1 MNDCQQKLLPAQVQR
16 RHEAGWLE
24 VLLSIGLLFVLF
36 TAWLALPRLG
46 LAQNTSGEIAGT
58 VRDAS
63 GAVLPG
69 VSITIS
75 SPATGMERKLVTDS
89 AGNYA
94 AAQLPVG
101 EYNIRAELSNFKT
114 QLRERAA
121 LRVAERLRI
130 DIGLEL
136 GEISEEV
143 TVTESAPL
151 LRTTNAEVSEV
162 ISNEKLEE
170 LPLSG
175 RQFVDM
181 TLLTDNIVPEP
192 RGTRGA
198 ALSQTGRSIA
208 VAGQRGGHNMYF
220 LDGVSITDQY
230 FNNIAVSPSVDSIQE
245 FNIQKSIY
253 AAEFGGKAAATIS
266 AATKAGTNN
275 LHGGVY
281 EFLRNSALDARN
293 FFDPAS
299 PPPLR
304 QNQFGGILGGP
315 VQPDRTFFFLGY
327 ESLQER
333 RSLTR
338 TFSVPSERVRRGDFS
353 GLPAIYDPL
362 STLANGRRILFTGN
376 QIPAE
381 RMDPVALEFLK
392 KIPLPTG
399 SGEVQNFVSSP
410 TFENSH
416 HQFSVRADRHFGSS
430 DSVFAR
436 FTFANLITFQPYGS
450 TNLNETLLPG
460 FGYDV
465 TTYTRNLAINH
476 THIFSP
482 SLVHEFRFGYLR
494 VAGGQES
501 ENQGS
506 DFARRA
512 GLRGVTS
519 DPRRAGFP
527 ALSFADAYSTMGD
540 PANLVSRKNNSFD
553 FFSNLSWVKGAHHAK
568 FGVYVFRLR
577 FNPLEAPN
585 SRGVFNFTPRF
596 TSSAAGLSDGNA
608 FADFLLGYP
617 STAQGGLGRGEED
630 SRTTWI
636 HMYAQDDWQP
646 RSGLTINA
654 GLRYEI
660 NGHMSE
666 VQNRLS
672 SVELER
678 FVIASDEEGRIHPDA
693 NALLPLIPIP
703 YTTSA
708 EAGYHRSLL
717 RPSYLRIA
725 PRLGIAWSPGGDSK
739 TVVRTGIGL
748 YYNQWAYS
756 VQTLLAQNLPFYSS
770 RSVTTASD
778 TLIPTLTTSSILET
792 TQSGSIGAGTMEPG
806 YRTEYATSW
815 TLDLQRELSGGM
827 VAQANYFG
835 SKVIGADDT
844 SFQNI
849 PLPGPGN
856 IDARRPN
863 PLLNAIRTIHWGG
876 WSIYHSMSLGL
887 DKRMAGGLSASA
899 KYTWSKS
906 MDVASNPGP
915 TFSETNFPQ
924 DVYNRRNEKALSSF
938 DVRHRLVVSGSYRLP
953 VWLGGDG
960 WREKLAEGW
969 TLTTIASLQSGAP
982 FTVNIPSDNANIG
995 AGPAQRPDL
1004 PRDPVLHSGQTPERW
1019 FDTSAFALAA
1029 PFTFGNLGRNTLFSD
1044 GLHNIDFS
1052 ILKSIPITETASAE
1066 FRFEIFNLL
1075 NHTNFS
1081 NAPGR
1086 IAFTPSF
1093 GRYFQAEN
1101 PRQLQLGLK
1110 LSF

>member
-1 MNDCQQKLLPAQVQR
+1 MYAAHIQKFILILLLTLLNVSSSAAQ
-16 RHEAGWLE
+16 
-24 VLLSIGLLFVLF
+24 S
-36 TAWLALPRLG
+36 
-46 LAQNTSGEIAGT
+46 TSGEIAGT
-58 VRDAS
+58 VRDSS
-63 GAVLPG
+63 GGVLPG
-69 VSITIS
+69 VALTI
-75 SPATGMERKLVTDS
+75 ANRGTGQERRLSTDS
-89 AGNYA
+89 EGNFTA
-94 AAQLPVG
+94 PQLPVG
-101 EYNIRAELSNFKT
+101 DYTIRAEMQNFKT
-114 QLRERAA
+114 QVREGVG

-130 DIGLEL
+130 DLVMEL
-136 GEISEEV
+136 GEISEQI

-162 ISNEKLEE
+162 ISNQRLEE

-192 RGTRGA
+192 RGTRGS

-266 AATKAGTNN
+266 AATKAGTNVF
-275 LHGGVY
+275 HGGVY

-293 FFDPAS
+293 FFDRTA

-315 VQPDRTFFFLGY
+315 VQPDKMFFFLGY

-338 TFSVPSERVRRGDFS
+338 AFSVPSERVRRGDFS
-353 GLPAIYDPL
+353 GLRTIYDPR
-362 STLANGRRILFTGN
+362 TTNAGGIRQAFVDNA
-376 QIPAE
+376 IPAGQI
-381 RMDPVALEFLK
+381 DPLAVEFLK
-392 KIPLPTG
+392 KIPLPT
-399 SGEVQNFVSSP
+399 SAGEVQNYISSP
-410 TFENSH
+410 TFSNSH
-416 HQFSVRADRHFGSS
+416 HQASVRADRHFGGA

-465 TTYTRNLAINH
+465 TTYTRNLAVNH

-482 SLVHEFRFGYLR
+482 SLVHEFRFGFLR

-501 ENQGS
+501 ENRGA
-506 DFARRA
+506 DFAPRA
-512 GLRGVTS
+512 GLRGVTRDS
-519 DPRRAGFP
+519 RLAGYP

-553 FFSNLSWVKGAHHAK
+553 FFSNLSWVRGAHHAK
-568 FGVYVFRLR
+568 FGVYIFRLR

-596 TSSAAGLSDGNA
+596 TSSVAGLSDGNA

-630 SRTTWI
+630 ARTTWI
-636 HMYAQDDWQP
+636 HLYAQDDWQP

-654 GLRYEI
+654 GMRYEI

-666 VQNRLS
+666 VANRLS

-678 FVIASDEEGRIHPDA
+678 FVIASDDEGNIHPDA
-693 NALLPLIPIP
+693 AALLPLIPIP

-708 EAGYHRSLL
+708 AAGYHRSLL
-717 RPSYLRIA
+717 RPSYLRIS
-725 PRLGIAWSPGGDSK
+725 PRFGVAWSPGGNSK
-739 TVVRTGIGL
+739 TVIRTGIGL
-748 YYNQWAYS
+748 FYNQWAYS
-756 VQTLLAQNLPFYSS
+756 VQTLFAQNLPFYLN
-770 RSVTTASD
+770 RSVTTSAD
-778 TLIPTLTTSSILET
+778 TAVPTLSTVSILES
-792 TQSGSIGAGTMEPG
+792 TQTGSIGAGTMEPG

-815 TLDLQRELSGGM
+815 TLDLQREMSGGL
-827 VAQANYFG
+827 VAQGNYFG

-849 PLPGPGN
+849 PQPGPGP

-863 PLLNAIRTIHWGG
+863 PRLSAIRTIHWGG

-887 DKRMAGGLSASA
+887 EKRLAQGLAANA

-906 MDVASNPGP
+906 IDVASNPGP

-938 DVRHRLVVSGSYRLP
+938 DIRHRMVVSGTYQVP
-953 VWLGGDG
+953 VAAGLTG
-960 WREKLAEGW
+960 WPRKISEGW

-982 FTVNIPSDNANIG
+982 FTVNLPSDHANIG

-1004 PRDPVLHSGQTPERW
+1004 PRSPLLDSGQTPERW
-1019 FDTSAFALAA
+1019 FDTAAFALPA
-1029 PFTFGNLGRNTLFSD
+1029 PFRFGGAGRNIVFSD
-1044 GLHNIDFS
+1044 GLHNVDFS
-1052 ILKSIPITETASAE
+1052 ILRNIAIRENAAAE
-1066 FRFEIFNLL
+1066 FRFEIFNLF

-1086 IAFTPSF
+1086 IAFTPNF

-1101 PRQLQLGLK
+1101 PRQMQLALK